1 MLAGTVFAKFPLRT
15 RVGHTGPGREILPI
29 LTTSSMRKLLLA
41 HGSALSN
48 LALFVAVDTGLFER
62 HGLQVEAPH
71 FAEFSSTAALLRS
84 GEAELGT
91 TGFTQALVDHARP
104 DPLRIVGGSGK
115 LGMALM
121 GQPGLSMNDLRGQC
135 VGTFADDPMEV
146 LLHDAL
152 QAHGIE
158 PRQIECVLYPSLG
171 DAVADFFDGRIAAL
185 TLIEPWISRL
195 RLQGY
200 EVLCDGLHAWGGEY
214 PDTLLVV
221 RKSFLDAHPEIV
233 AATLRAMLDAQQTIR
248 NNPREAL
255 RASAHRYPEFTLD
268 ELLAGVDAQPP
279 VIDIRPL
286 SRCILARAASLEALG
301 RMHVTAALEDIF
313 SFDLLAQTLAET
325 RSSPSVIQ
333 PQ

>member
-1 MLAGTVFAKFPLRT
+1 
-15 RVGHTGPGREILPI
+15 
-29 LTTSSMRKLLLA
+29 MRKLLLA

-62 HGLQVEAPH
+62 QGLQVEAPPL
-71 FAEFSSTAALLRS
+71 AEFSSTAALLRS
-84 GEAELGT
+84 GHADLGT

-121 GQPGLSMNDLRGQC
+121 GQSGLSMGRLRGHR
-135 VGTFADDPMEV
+135 VGTFGDDPMEV

-152 QAHGIE
+152 HAHGIE
-158 PRQIECVLYPSLG
+158 PGQIERVLYPSLVE
-171 DAVADFFDGRIAAL
+171 AVDDFIDGRIAAL

-195 RLQGY
+195 RQQGF

-214 PDTLLVV
+214 PDTLLVA
-221 RKSFLDAHPEIV
+221 RKSFLEAHPEIV
-233 AATLRAMLDAQQTIR
+233 AAALRAMLDAQKAIEGD
-248 NNPREAL
+248 PREAL
-255 RASAHRYPEFTLD
+255 RATAHRYPDFSLD
-268 ELLAGVDAQPP
+268 ELLAGVAAQPP

-301 RMHVTAALEDIF
+301 RVHVTAALEDIF

-325 RSSPSVIQ
+325 CSPSSAVQ

>member
-62 HGLQVEAPH
+62 HGLQVEAP
-71 FAEFSSTAALLRS
+71 
-84 GEAELGT
+84 
-91 TGFTQALVDHARP
+91 
-104 DPLRIVGGSGK
+104 
-115 LGMALM
+115 ALM

-158 PRQIECVLYPSLG
+158 PRQIERVLYPSLG

-200 EVLCDGLHAWGGEY
+200 EVLCDGLRAWGGEY

-325 RSSPSVIQ
+325 SAFPSAVQ

>member
-1 MLAGTVFAKFPLRT
+1 
-15 RVGHTGPGREILPI
+15 
-29 LTTSSMRKLLLA
+29 MRKLLLA

-62 HGLQVEAPH
+62 QGLQVEAPPL
-71 FAEFSSTAALLRS
+71 AEFSSTAALLRS
-84 GEAELGT
+84 GQADLGT

-115 LGMALM
+115 LGLALM
-121 GQPGLSMNDLRGQC
+121 GQSGLSMGRLRGQR
-135 VGTFADDPMEV
+135 VGTFGDDPMEV

-152 QAHGIE
+152 HAHGIE
-158 PRQIECVLYPSLG
+158 PGQIERVLYPSLVE
-171 DAVADFFDGRIAAL
+171 AVDDFLDGRIAAL

-195 RLQGY
+195 RQQGF

-214 PDTLLVV
+214 PDTLLVA
-221 RKSFLDAHPEIV
+221 RKSFLEAHPEIV
-233 AATLRAMLDAQQTIR
+233 AAALRAMLDAQKAIEGD
-248 NNPREAL
+248 PREAL
-255 RASAHRYPEFTLD
+255 RATAHRYPDFSLD
-268 ELLAGVDAQPP
+268 ELLAGVAAQPP

-325 RSSPSVIQ
+325 CSPSSAVQ
-333 PQ
+333 P

>member
-1 MLAGTVFAKFPLRT
+1 MQ
-15 RVGHTGPGREILPI
+15 
-29 LTTSSMRKLLLA
+29 KLLLA

-62 HGLQVEAPH
+62 HGLRVEAPPL
-71 FAEFSSTAALLRS
+71 AEFSSTAALLRS
-84 GEAELGT
+84 GQADLGT

-115 LGMALM
+115 LGLALM
-121 GQPGLSMNDLRGQC
+121 GQSGLSMNDLRGQR

-152 QAHGIE
+152 HAHRIE
-158 PRQIECVLYPSLG
+158 PGQIERVLYPSLVE
-171 DAVADFFDGRIAAL
+171 AVDDFLDGRIAAL

-195 RLQGY
+195 RQQGF

-214 PDTLLVV
+214 PDTLLVA
-221 RKSFLDAHPEIV
+221 RKSFLEAHPEIV
-233 AATLRAMLDAQQTIR
+233 AAALRAMLDAQKAIEGE
-248 NNPREAL
+248 PREAL
-255 RASAHRYPEFTLD
+255 RATAHRYPDFSLD
-268 ELLAGVDAQPP
+268 ELLAGVAAQPP

-286 SRCILARAASLEALG
+286 RHCIRARAASLEALG
-301 RMHVTAALEDIF
+301 RMQATAALEDIF

-325 RSSPSVIQ
+325 SAFPSAVQ

>member
-1 MLAGTVFAKFPLRT
+1 
-15 RVGHTGPGREILPI
+15 
-29 LTTSSMRKLLLA
+29 MRKLLLA

-62 HGLQVEAPH
+62 QGLQVEAPH

-158 PRQIECVLYPSLG
+158 SGQIERVLYPSLG
-171 DAVADFFDGRIAAL
+171 QAVADFLHGRIAAL

-195 RLQGY
+195 QRQGY
-200 EVLCDGLHAWGGEY
+200 PVLCDGLHAWGGEY
-214 PDTLLVV
+214 PDTLLVA
-221 RKSFLDAHPEIV
+221 RKSFLDAHPQVIV
-233 AATLRAMLDAQQTIR
+233 ATLRAMLDAQQTIR
-248 NNPREAL
+248 TNPREAL

-268 ELLAGVDAQPP
+268 ELLAGVAAQPP

-286 SRCILARAASLEALG
+286 ASCILARAASLEALG
-301 RMHVTAALEDIF
+301 RMHATAALEDIF

-325 RSSPSVIQ
+325 SAFPSAVQ

>member
-1 MLAGTVFAKFPLRT
+1 
-15 RVGHTGPGREILPI
+15 
-29 LTTSSMRKLLLA
+29 LA

-62 HGLQVEAPH
+62 QGLQVEAPPL
-71 FAEFSSTAALLRS
+71 AEFSSTAALLRS
-84 GEAELGT
+84 GQADLGT

-115 LGMALM
+115 LGLALM
-121 GQPGLSMNDLRGQC
+121 GQSGLSMGRLRGQR
-135 VGTFADDPMEV
+135 VGTFGDDPMEV

-152 QAHGIE
+152 HAHGIE
-158 PRQIECVLYPSLG
+158 PGQIERVLYPSLVE
-171 DAVADFFDGRIAAL
+171 AVDDFLDGRIAAL

-195 RLQGY
+195 RQQGF

-214 PDTLLVV
+214 PDTLLVA
-221 RKSFLDAHPEIV
+221 RKSFLEAHPEIV
-233 AATLRAMLDAQQTIR
+233 AAALRAMLDAQKAIEGD
-248 NNPREAL
+248 PREAL
-255 RASAHRYPEFTLD
+255 RATAHRYPDFSLD
-268 ELLAGVDAQPP
+268 ELLAGVAAQPP

-301 RMHVTAALEDIF
+301 QMHATAALADIF

-325 RSSPSVIQ
+325 RSSSSVIQ

>member
-1 MLAGTVFAKFPLRT
+1 
-15 RVGHTGPGREILPI
+15 
-29 LTTSSMRKLLLA
+29 MRKLLLA

-62 HGLQVEAPH
+62 HGLQAEAPPL
-71 FAEFSSTAALLRS
+71 AGFSSTASLLRS
-84 GEAELGT
+84 GEADLGT
-91 TGFTQALVDHARP
+91 TGFTQALVDHARL

-121 GQPGLSMNDLRGQC
+121 GQPGLSMADVRGRR

-158 PRQIECVLYPSLG
+158 PTQIERVLYPSLG
-171 DAVADFFDGRIAAL
+171 DAVDDFLGGRIAAL

-195 RLQGY
+195 RLQGF
-200 EVLCDGLHAWGGEY
+200 EMLCDGLQAWGGDY

-221 RKSFLDAHPEIV
+221 RKSFLDAHPEIIV
-233 AATLRAMLDAQQTIR
+233 ATLRAMLDAQQAIR
-248 NNPREAL
+248 SNPREAL
-255 RASAHRYPEFTLD
+255 RACAHRYPEFTLD
-268 ELLAGVDAQPP
+268 ELLAGVAAQPP

-286 SRCILARAASLEALG
+286 RDCIRARAASLEALG
-301 RMHVTAALEDIF
+301 RMRASAALDDIF
-313 SFDLLAQTLAET
+313 SFDLLACTLAEMPAKT
-325 RSSPSVIQ
+325 LAKAP
-333 PQ
+333 PQTSLT

>member
-1 MLAGTVFAKFPLRT
+1 
-15 RVGHTGPGREILPI
+15 
-29 LTTSSMRKLLLA
+29 MRKLLLA

-62 HGLQVEAPH
+62 HGLRVEAPPL
-71 FAEFSSTAALLRS
+71 AEFSSTAALLRS
-84 GEAELGT
+84 GQADLGT

-115 LGMALM
+115 LGLALM
-121 GQPGLSMNDLRGQC
+121 GQSGLSMERLRGQR

-152 QAHGIE
+152 HAHGIE
-158 PRQIECVLYPSLG
+158 PRQIERVLYRSLVE
-171 DAVADFFDGRIAAL
+171 AVDDFLDGRIAAL

-195 RLQGY
+195 RQQGF

-214 PDTLLVV
+214 PDTLLVA
-221 RKSFLDAHPEIV
+221 RKSFLEAHPETV
-233 AATLRAMLDAQQTIR
+233 AAALRAMLDAQKAIDGD
-248 NNPREAL
+248 PREAL
-255 RASAHRYPEFTLD
+255 RATAHRYPDFSLD
-268 ELLAGVDAQPP
+268 ELLAGVAAQPP

-286 SRCILARAASLEALG
+286 RHCIRERAASLEALG
-301 RMHVTAALEDIF
+301 RMQATAALEDIF

-325 RSSPSVIQ
+325 CSPLSAVQ

>member
-1 MLAGTVFAKFPLRT
+1 
-15 RVGHTGPGREILPI
+15 
-29 LTTSSMRKLLLA
+29 
-41 HGSALSN
+41 
-48 LALFVAVDTGLFER
+48 
-62 HGLQVEAPH
+62 
-71 FAEFSSTAALLRS
+71 
-84 GEAELGT
+84 
-91 TGFTQALVDHARP
+91 
-104 DPLRIVGGSGK
+104 
-115 LGMALM
+115 
-121 GQPGLSMNDLRGQC
+121 
-135 VGTFADDPMEV
+135 
-146 LLHDAL
+146 
-152 QAHGIE
+152 
-158 PRQIECVLYPSLG
+158 
-171 DAVADFFDGRIAAL
+171 
-185 TLIEPWISRL
+185 
-195 RLQGY
+195 
-200 EVLCDGLHAWGGEY
+200 LHAWGGEY

-221 RKSFLDAHPEIV
+221 RKSFLDARPEIV

-325 RSSPSVIQ
+325 RSSSSVVQ

>member
-1 MLAGTVFAKFPLRT
+1 
-15 RVGHTGPGREILPI
+15 
-29 LTTSSMRKLLLA
+29 MRKLLLA

-62 HGLQVEAPH
+62 QGLQVEAPPL
-71 FAEFSSTAALLRS
+71 AEFSSTAALLRS
-84 GEAELGT
+84 GQADLGT

-121 GQPGLSMNDLRGQC
+121 GQSGLSMGRLRGHR
-135 VGTFADDPMEV
+135 VGTFGDDPMEV

-152 QAHGIE
+152 HAHGIE
-158 PRQIECVLYPSLG
+158 PGQIERVLYPSLVE
-171 DAVADFFDGRIAAL
+171 AVDDFIDGRIAAL

-195 RLQGY
+195 RQQGF

-214 PDTLLVV
+214 PDTLLVA
-221 RKSFLDAHPEIV
+221 RKSFLEAHPEIV
-233 AATLRAMLDAQQTIR
+233 AAALRAMLDAQKAIEGD
-248 NNPREAL
+248 PREAL
-255 RASAHRYPEFTLD
+255 RATAHRYPDFSLD
-268 ELLAGVDAQPP
+268 ELLAGVAAQPP

-301 RMHVTAALEDIF
+301 RVHVTAALEDIF

-325 RSSPSVIQ
+325 CSPSSAVQ